1 MNNSYEKN
9 LTKVTTGKVILQYP
23 HFFKVNTRTKFEN
36 SQPKYDTT
44 VIISKTD
51 DETLSKIDNAIKN
64 AIKQGQFSDDL
75 EIKAPL
81 KDGDVF
87 YPGETLYENAMFL
100 YASTTFKPRVVD
112 HNLNKIEYKIDEYQS
127 GTYAKLSLE
136 FVPYHFNG
144 KCGVSARLLNVQV
157 FPQNRLLELR
167 SKPEDDFVVEVV
179 DEE

>member
-1 MNNSYEKN
+1 MNTNSNEKN

-23 HFFKVNTRTKFEN
+23 HFFKPNTRTNFEN

-44 VIISKTD
+44 VIISKAD
-51 DETLSKIDNAIKN
+51 NESLSKIDNAIKN
-64 AIKQGQFSDDL
+64 AIKQGQFSGDT
-75 EIKAPL
+75 EIKLPL

-100 YASTTFKPRVVD
+100 YASTPLKPMVVD
-112 HNLNKIEYKIDEYQS
+112 HKLNEIKFRMDEFQS

-144 KCGVSARLLNVQV
+144 KCGISARLINVQILSG
-157 FPQNRLLELR
+157 NKLLEIR
-167 SKPEDDFVVEVV
+167 SKPEDDFEVE
-179 DEE
+179 DD